1 MVENYRILFY
11 IFCAIIAI
19 LLLVAI
25 AVFII
30 ELNKRVKKAE
40 AALPDFS
47 DFTKSKVMKEVDTYI
62 PVNESTPRQ
71 DVIGTE
77 LYTPAPLATPTQSPT
92 QAPIAKKL
100 PEYDEAIENS
110 SNNKRL
116 PDIE

>member
-1 MVENYRILFY
+1 MVNNYRILFY
-11 IFCAIIAI
+11 VFCAIIAI
-19 LLLVAI
+19 LLLIAI

-71 DVIGTE
+71 EVIDTD
-77 LYTPAPLATPTQSPT
+77 LYTPAPPATPTKVP
-92 QAPIAKKL
+92 AAKKL
-100 PEYDEAIENS
+100 PEYDESIEDS

-116 PDIE
+116 PNIE